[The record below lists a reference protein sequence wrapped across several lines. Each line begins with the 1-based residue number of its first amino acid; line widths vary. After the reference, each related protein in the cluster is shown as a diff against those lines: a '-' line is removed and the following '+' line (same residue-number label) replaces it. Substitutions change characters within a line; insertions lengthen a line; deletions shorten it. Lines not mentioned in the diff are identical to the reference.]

1 MLPRDVTGQ
10 GYLVDQV
17 IWVALIGILIVGIL
31 SFLIVLYLLY
41 RYRSGVSRTPLLEP
55 PVWIKRVMYIDFV
68 VMVLDLILLVL
79 STYGWAK
86 IMITPVDQI
95 RKTAEREGKPFI
107 EAKVIGRQFFW
118 AFHYPGEDGKFDTS
132 DDFTLSDLLVVPEG
146 SYVYLRVTSGD
157 TLHSFFAPEL
167 RIKYDAIPGRETH
180 VWFQPL
186 QKGDFE
192 VACAE
197 LCGPLHYKM
206 KAIVRVLSPEDYL
219 QWLRRMS
226 HGGA

>member
-17 IWVALIGILIVGIL
+17 IWTALLGILLVGIVA
-31 SFLIVLYLLY
+31 FLIVLYILY
-41 RYRSGVSRTPLLEP
+41 RYRSSRTPLPQVSP
-55 PVWIKRVMYIDFV
+55 PAWIKRVMYIDFV

-86 IMITPVDQI
+86 IMIQSEDKI
-95 RKTAEREGKPFI
+95 RMQAEREGKPFV
-107 EAKVIGRQFFW
+107 EAQVIGRQFFW
-118 AFHYPGEDGKFDTS
+118 AFHYPGEDGKFDTA
-132 DDFTLSDLLVVPEG
+132 DDFTLSDLLVVPRD
-146 SYVYLRVTSGD
+146 SYVYLKITSGD

-167 RIKYDAIPGRETH
+167 RVKYDAIPGRWTH
-180 VWFQPL
+180 VWFNPVVH
-186 QKGDFE
+186 GDFE

-206 KAIVRVLSPEDYL
+206 KAIVRVLPREQYEE
-219 QWLRRMS
+219 WLRRMS